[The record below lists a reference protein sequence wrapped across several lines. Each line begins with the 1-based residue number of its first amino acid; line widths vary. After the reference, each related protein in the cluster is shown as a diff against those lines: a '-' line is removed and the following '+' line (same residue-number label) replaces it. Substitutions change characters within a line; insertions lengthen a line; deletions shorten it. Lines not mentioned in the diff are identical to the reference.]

1 MSKPA
6 PKNNFT
12 QTLLIA
18 AVVFLG
24 VQLFMTSQKQ
34 GDPRPAGDYMTAVR
48 KEVEDLK
55 AESAKRSLPITT
67 ILSEWEAGGKQ
78 IQLRAQP
85 ASINSEQSRE
95 VMRYL
100 NELGMDLTIAQY
112 KQFHEAKIEEQ
123 AKKEKWGAGRK
134 RAAEIE
140 SMLLTA
146 DAQYREGKARNNAN
160 RQDLAFLT
168 LQGADR
174 KYQNNEEWNSTRYE
188 LPSPLGGEPR
198 GITANEFFKDLKA
211 NLSARSK
218 TDLVLGLIPGYQVI
232 DVLVAMTGRIP
243 SVSYAFAGFLLAML
257 VRGIV
262 WPLAQ
267 KQYLFGR
274 QMSQLAPLVKEI
286 KERYTDKKTGQI
298 TEPQE
303 FQRKS
308 MELYKEYGINP
319 FAGCLPT
326 LIQIPFFLVIYQCM
340 VAYRYEFQNGTFL
353 WINETMSKATN
364 GFIAPNLGERDYILI
379 TIYAISMI
387 VTTMLTPV
395 SDPTNAKQQRLM
407 GVGIAVFFSIAMFF
421 WPLPSAFVLYWVFT
435 NVFATVQMLRAY
447 RMPAPP
453 LVKVNAPGGGVFPV
467 EVTRTNGSSGTSKG
481 TPVKHRPKKKK

>member
-1 MSKPA
+1 MAKPA
-6 PKNNFT
+6 PKGNFT

-18 AVVFLG
+18 AVIFLG
-24 VQLFMTSQKQ
+24 LQLFMSSQKQ
-34 GDPRPAGDYMTAVR
+34 GDARPAGEYMTAVR

-55 AESAKRSLPITT
+55 AESARRSLPITT
-67 ILSEWEAGGKQ
+67 VLHEWEAGGRQ

-85 ASINSEQSRE
+85 ASITSDQSRE
-95 VMRYL
+95 VMRYQ

-112 KQFHEAKIEEQ
+112 QKFHEAKIEEQ
-123 AKKEKWGAGRK
+123 ARKEKWDAGRK
-134 RAAEIE
+134 RAADIE

-146 DAQYREGKARNNAN
+146 DTQYREGKARNNAN

-174 KYQNNEEWNSTRYE
+174 KYQNNSEWTSTSYD
-188 LPSPLGGEPR
+188 LPTPSGETR
-198 GITANEFFKDLKA
+198 SVTAAGFFKDLTDK
-211 NLSARSK
+211 LSKRSK

-232 DVLVAMTGRIP
+232 DVLVAMTGRLP
-243 SVSYAFAGFLLAML
+243 SFSYAFAAFVLAML

-274 QMSQLAPLVKEI
+274 QMAQLAPLVKEI
-286 KERYTDKKTGQI
+286 KEQFTDKKTGQI
-298 TEPQE
+298 TDPQE
-303 FQRKS
+303 FQKKS
-308 MELYKEYGINP
+308 MGLYREYGINP

-326 LIQIPFFLVIYQCM
+326 FIQIPFFLVIYQCM
-340 VAYRYEFQNGTFL
+340 VAYRYEFTNGTFL
-353 WINETMSKATN
+353 WINEAMSKATN

-379 TIYAISMI
+379 TIYAISMV

-407 GVGIAVFFSIAMFF
+407 GIGIAVFFLIAMFF

-435 NVFATVQMLRAY
+435 NLFATFQMLRAY

-453 LVKVNAPGGGVFPV
+453 LVKVNAPGGGVFPT
-467 EVTRTNGSSGTSKG
+467 EITRTNGSAGTSKG